1 MSIKVFSLDPPISAN
16 WVDQAF
22 TRGIAWGV
30 PDCAQLGWKIF
41 NSLNMYSLL
50 LFSSAGR
57 YYGRRHT
64 V

>member
-1 MSIKVFSLDPPISAN
+1 VFSLDPPISAN

-41 NSLNMYSLL
+41 N
-50 LFSSAGR
+50 
-57 YYGRRHT
+57 
-64 V
+64 